1 MGVKMLWVY
10 IRAPSFYEVGRAP
23 RGWQYWAVNSE
34 QRALMNAIDG
44 KELWVLHVQL
54 PRGGQAPADYA
65 RESLVR
71 ATGRDF
77 PFEVLGI
84 AEWTAGYTLV
94 AERFGA
100 GRAFIAGDAA
110 HLFTPTGGQG
120 SNTSVDTVSNLAWR
134 LAAGFQG
141 SGGTRLIL

>member
-54 PRGGQAPADYA
+54 PRVGQAPADYA

-84 AEWTAGYTLV
+84 AEWTAGYTLA
-94 AERFGA
+94 AERFAA
-100 GRAFIAGDAA
+100 GRAPTAAAAAATFPPTADQGDN
-110 HLFTPTGGQG
+110 TPVPAPPNHG
-120 SNTSVDTVSNLAWR
+120 
-134 LAAGFQG
+134 
-141 SGGTRLIL
+141 